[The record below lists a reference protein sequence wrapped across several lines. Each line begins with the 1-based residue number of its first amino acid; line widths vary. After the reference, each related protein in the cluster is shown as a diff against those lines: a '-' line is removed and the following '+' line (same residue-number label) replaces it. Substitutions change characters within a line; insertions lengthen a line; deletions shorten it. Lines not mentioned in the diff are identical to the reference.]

1 MTIAMAFGLPVS
13 GGGASQ
19 TVIASRTPTTQTSEN
34 SEKRRIV
41 YTPVL
46 LSSHESCHAM
56 PSSSSNADFLRQWH
70 PTLAPYNLGYKVK
83 LVSQLMYRDF
93 LERLEPHGL
102 TPFHYLV
109 LCCLWEEDGLS
120 TSGIANKLKQL
131 GATLTGV
138 VDRMEDR
145 NLVYRERDSSDRRI
159 VRIWL
164 IMENTARNG
173 CCTPIHFAVAMLA
186 SNDVH
191 WTTGQS
197 IRANSGI
204 V

>member
-1 MTIAMAFGLPVS
+1 
-13 GGGASQ
+13 
-19 TVIASRTPTTQTSEN
+19 
-34 SEKRRIV
+34 
-41 YTPVL
+41 
-46 LSSHESCHAM
+46 M
-56 PSSSSNADFLRQWH
+56 PNSSSNADFLQQWQH
-70 PTLAPYNLGYKVK
+70 ALAPYNLGYKVK

-120 TSGIANKLKQL
+120 TSGIADKLKQL

-145 NLVYRERDSSDRRI
+145 NLVYRERDPGDRRI

-164 IMENTARNG
+164 TDEGKRLINVLPPLGAETIKQATAGISKSDQERISKILDQIVEN
-173 CCTPIHFAVAMLA
+173 LL
-186 SNDVH
+186 
-191 WTTGQS
+191 
-197 IRANSGI
+197 
-204 V
+204 